1 MEAHQLVWDVVCLAA
16 LSAMEFGCRL
26 LYRRRPPI
34 LRVIAETVADF
45 WARLRGFA
53 AMGLPPRGWGEVPL
67 VHPFLAA
74 SEAGEVIFCGPPD
87 VDSPPASP

>member
-1 MEAHQLVWDVVCLAA
+1 P
-16 LSAMEFGCRL
+16 LSSSSNRPFKPCR
-26 LYRRRPPI
+26 RI
-34 LRVIAETVADF
+34 TGHSIIRVSAETVADF

-53 AMGLPPRGWGEVPL
+53 AMGLPPRGWGQVPL
-67 VHPFLAA
+67 VHHFLAA

>member
-16 LSAMEFGCRL
+16 LSAMEFGRRL
-26 LYRRRPPI
+26 LYRRI
-34 LRVIAETVADF
+34 IRVSAETVADF

-53 AMGLPPRGWGEVPL
+53 AMGLPPRG
-67 VHPFLAA
+67 
-74 SEAGEVIFCGPPD
+74 SVIFCGPPD